1 MTVLT
6 RNTLERERIP
16 GEVSSRVMKQAR
28 RQSAQSAAI
37 TVQVHS
43 EEVSGLFDMLSDD
56 EIMVIVTK
64 LMKVSDTMGG
74 LEYLSRIE
82 VGRKTV
88 VSLML
93 SCKRTSSLM
102 SRAEN
107 PQVAELRARA
117 MTKIMPRSPGS
128 PLAFSE
134 QVARETRA
142 CMQMRFLRAAQRAM
156 ACHCARACCLNIQK
170 AFNKDVLRSCRLS
183 DPCRAPAPLSRLVPA
198 MENCS
203 LLAPSSKGTAAFAYL
218 RKRLSNLGSHGERRG
233 KRYEDG
239 IVRIELR
246 GGSQRGAQVKETARI
261 LVEEEDTSSPLFMR
275 SSADGSAA
283 VWVCAAHEVD
293 AQREVPFS
301 RAFVWDS
308 SWDTYCALPPPEGCA
323 SELLS
328 AQDAWFMEEDGKL
341 LVVVA
346 WSTDFFH
353 PSGHH
358 VGSWSNP
365 GREIYL
371 FATYSM
377 ADGGVDLCSEGFVHQ
392 DACLISCSPARGG
405 GEVLA
410 LVKREDS
417 YSPRHRHTLL
427 HDVRSE
433 ATMRVPHNVPSE
445 KGPLCAAISPTG
457 DCVVAMHKTERSL
470 MVNVQVRSSDS
481 GFTPV
486 QKLDLSPWLALSP
499 QNDSSVMHSDLV
511 KASFCVRFS
520 PCGRFFYVQ
529 DTRPRFGEKAAA
541 HGLVVVDMARRM
553 DRAQS
558 LRAFPVFPTDEQAPR
573 SAEWTETGFWLMPPG
588 TDSNGS
594 IGARGGALC
603 LVSGV

>member
-1 MTVLT
+1 MKAMRRGRVQSGQ
-6 RNTLERERIP
+6 IP
-16 GEVSSRVMKQAR
+16 GPGNPAG
-28 RQSAQSAAI
+28 I
-37 TVQVHS
+37 
-43 EEVSGLFDMLSDD
+43 SGLFDVLSDD
-56 EIMVIVTK
+56 EIMLIAAELMRVT
-64 LMKVSDTMGG
+64 DTLGG
-74 LEYLSRIE
+74 LEYLSRVE
-82 VGRKTV
+82 AGRKAA

-93 SCKRTSSLM
+93 ACKRISALM
-102 SRAEN
+102 GKGDS
-107 PQVAELRARA
+107 PQAAELRARA

-134 QVARETRA
+134 QVERETRA
-142 CMQMRFLRAAQRAM
+142 CAQLRFLRAAQRAM
-156 ACHCARACCLNIQK
+156 ACHCAKACCLNIQK
-170 AFNKDVLRSCRLS
+170 AFNKDVSRGCPSAPR
-183 DPCRAPAPLSRLVPA
+183 RASEAVAPKAPPSRLVPA
-198 MENCS
+198 TESCS
-203 LLAPSSKGTAAFAYL
+203 LLAPSSSGTAAFAYR
-218 RKRLSNLGSHGERRG
+218 RKRVSKLGSHGEGRG
-233 KRYEDG
+233 KRYEDE
-239 IVRIELR
+239 IVRIELA
-246 GGSQRGAQVKETARI
+246 GASPRGAQVKEAARV

-275 SSADGSAA
+275 SSADGSAVA
-283 VWVCAAHEVD
+283 WVCAAHEVD
-293 AQREVPFS
+293 AQQEVPFS

-308 SWDTYCALPPPEGCA
+308 SWGAHCALPPPDGCA
-323 SELLS
+323 PQLLS
-328 AQDAWFMEEDGKL
+328 AQDAWFVEEDGRP

-365 GREIYL
+365 GREIYV

-377 ADGGVDLCSEGFVHQ
+377 GDGCAELCSEGLVHQ

-417 YSPRHRHTLL
+417 YSPRHRYTVL

-433 ATMRVPHNVPSE
+433 ATIRVPHNVPSE

-499 QNDSSVMHSDLV
+499 WNGSSPMHSDLV

-529 DTRPRFGEKAAA
+529 DTRPLFGEKAAA

-553 DRAQS
+553 DRTQF
-558 LRAFPVFPTDEQAPR
+558 LRAFPMFPTDEQAPR
-573 SAEWTETGFWLMPPG
+573 SVDWTEAGFWLMPPG

-603 LVSGV
+603 LVSAGQRQA